1 MTKLSRLLLCVV
13 LAGLTT
19 AWAIAQDSDTDAK
32 SKGEV
37 RSITGCVTKG
47 PSANE
52 FLLTASD
59 GSSWEVHNN
68 NAIDLTSHLGHTIKV
83 KGVVSNTKMHN
94 MKEDAKGAAKDAGM
108 KNNKTEHGHL
118 KVTDVRMVSESCQQ

>member
-47 PSANE
+47 PSAKE

-59 GSSWEVHNN
+59 GSSWEVRNN
-68 NAIDLTSHLGHTIKV
+68 NAINLTSHLGHTVEV
-83 KGVVSNTKMHN
+83 KGVVSHSKMHN
-94 MKEDAKGAAKDAGM
+94 MKEDAKGAANDAGM

-118 KVTDVRMVSESCQQ
+118 KVTDVRMVSDSCQQ

>member
-19 AWAIAQDSDTDAK
+19 AWAIAQDSDADAK

-37 RSITGCVTKG
+37 RSITGCLTKG

-52 FLLTASD
+52 FLLTSSD
-59 GSSWEVHNN
+59 GSTWEVHSN
-68 NAIDLTSHLGHTIKV
+68 NAIDLASHLGHTIKA
-83 KGVVSNTKMHN
+83 KGVVSHSKMHN
-94 MKEDAKGAAKDAGM
+94 MKEDVKDVAKDSGM
-108 KNNKTEHGHL
+108 KNNNTEHGHL
-118 KVTDVRMVSESCQQ
+118 KVTDVRRVSDSCQQ

>member
-1 MTKLSRLLLCVV
+1 MTKRSRLLLCVV

-37 RSITGCVTKG
+37 RTITGCVTKG

-68 NAIDLTSHLGHTIKV
+68 NAVDLTSHLGHTVRV

-94 MKEDAKGAAKDAGM
+94 MKKDAKGAAADTGM
-108 KNNKTEHGHL
+108 KKNSTEHGHL
-118 KVTDVRMVSESCQQ
+118 KVTDVHMVSESCQQ

>member
-1 MTKLSRLLLCVV
+1 MTKRSRLLLCVI

-37 RSITGCVTKG
+37 RTITGCVTKG

-52 FLLTASD
+52 FLVTASD
-59 GSSWEVHNN
+59 GSSWAAHKN
-68 NAIDLTSHLGHTIKV
+68 NAVDLTSHLGHTVRV

-94 MKEDAKGAAKDAGM
+94 MKEDAKGAAADTGM
-108 KNNKTEHGHL
+108 KKNSTEHGHL
-118 KVTDVRMVSESCQQ
+118 KVTDVHMVSESCP

>member
-1 MTKLSRLLLCVV
+1 MTKLIRLLLCVV
-13 LAGLTT
+13 LGLTT

-59 GSSWEVHNN
+59 GSTWEVHNN
-68 NAIDLTSHLGHTIKV
+68 NAIDLTSHLGHTIRAE
-83 KGVVSNTKMHN
+83 GVVSHSKMHN
-94 MKEDAKGAAKDAGM
+94 MKEDAKGAATDTGM
-108 KNNKTEHGHL
+108 KKNTAEHGHL
-118 KVTDVRMVSESCQQ
+118 KVTDVHMVSESCQQ

>member
-19 AWAIAQDSDTDAK
+19 AWAIAQDSDTGAK

-37 RSITGCVTKG
+37 RSVTGCLTKG

-59 GSSWEVHNN
+59 GSTWEVHNN
-68 NAIDLTSHLGHTIKV
+68 NAIDLTSHLGHTIK
-83 KGVVSNTKMHN
+83 K
-94 MKEDAKGAAKDAGM
+94 DAKGAATDVGM
-108 KNNKTEHGHL
+108 KKNTAEHGHL